1 MTQLALTRKWR
12 PRHLTALVGQAPTV
26 KILTRALNTVQLH
39 HAYLFTGTRGVGKTT
54 LARILAK
61 CLNCETGISAEPCEI
76 CPTCT
81 AMNAGNCVDLMEID
95 AASRT
100 KVEDTRELLEH
111 VAYAPVQARFKIY
124 LIDEVHMLSNHSFNA
139 LLKTLEE
146 PPAHVKFLFAT
157 TEPQKLPVT
166 VLSRCLQFHL
176 RPVPL
181 SDMIALL
188 AYIAE
193 QEGVAYEP
201 LALTEMARAAQGSL
215 RDAEGLLEQAML
227 YRTDEEP
234 IRVEDVRVMLG
245 LVPRQRVLVLLKA
258 LADKDVDRLLQAIA
272 ELHDL
277 APNYEAILAELLAVL
292 HQITVAQLAPKTV
305 DTTLPE
311 YGDLLTLM
319 KAFLAEEVQL
329 YYDIGLMGQKQL
341 PYAPEPRI
349 GFEMILLRMLAFRP
363 GHAAKVQVPQTV
375 KIAVPVQAQHRAPVN
390 MVPMAEKRIEKPIEK
405 PSSSP
410 VHMGEIIPIDVVT
423 VASIELEGKKAWLL
437 RWQQLIAQLGIQG
450 LLKQIAD
457 NCVVHHWTD
466 KHIDLWL
473 DESQRPLFQKRH
485 ELELQKRLTQQLQR
499 SLTLKITFHRL
510 DTLPDKSIA
519 QVSFE
524 QHQIANQQAVQQ
536 IQADTNIQTWV
547 NDFQASVESIESTL
561 DLKTEEVIQDESL

>member
-1 MTQLALTRKWR
+1 
-12 PRHLTALVGQAPTV
+12 VGQAPTV

-61 CLNCETGISAEPCEI
+61 CLNCEQGISAEPCEI
-76 CPTCT
+76 CPTCV

-146 PPAHVKFLFAT
+146 PPLHVKFLFAT
-157 TEPQKLPVT
+157 TEPQKLPIT

-181 SDMIALL
+181 SDMIAQL

-215 RDAEGLLEQAML
+215 RDAESLLEQAML

-234 IRVEDVRVMLG
+234 IQVEDVRMMLG

-258 LADKDVDRLLQAIA
+258 LADKDVDRLLQAVA

-277 APNYEAILAELLAVL
+277 APNYEAILADLLAVL
-292 HQITVAQLAPKTV
+292 HQITVAQLAPKTL
-305 DTTLPE
+305 DATLPE

-319 KAFLAEEVQL
+319 KAFLSEEVQL

-341 PYAPEPRI
+341 PYAPEPRM

-363 GHAAKVQVPQTV
+363 GQAAKVQVTQPIKVSTPAQQGYPDTTNR
-375 KIAVPVQAQHRAPVN
+375 VPVQER
-390 MVPMAEKRIEKPIEK
+390 RIEKPVEK
-405 PSSSP
+405 SVEKSVAPPLVHTGEVMP
-410 VHMGEIIPIDVVT
+410 V
-423 VASIELEGKKAWLL
+423 EGTKAWLV
-437 RWQQLIAQLGIQG
+437 RWQQLIGQLGIQG

-457 NCVVHHWTD
+457 NCIVHQWTE

-499 SLTLKITFHRL
+499 SLTLKITFHHL

-519 QVSFE
+519 KVSFE
-524 QHQIANQQAVQQ
+524 QQQVATQQAVQQ
-536 IQADTNIQTWV
+536 IQNDSNIQTWV
-547 NDFQASVESIESTL
+547 NDFQARVASIEPTPQ
-561 DLKTEEVIQDESL
+561 KITEETQQNEPL

>member
-26 KILTRALNTVQLH
+26 KILTRALNTLQLH

-61 CLNCETGISAEPCEI
+61 CLNCEQGISAEPCER
-76 CPTCT
+76 CQTCM

-111 VAYAPVQARFKIY
+111 VAYSPVQSRFKIY

-181 SDMIALL
+181 PDMIAQL

-193 QEGVAYEP
+193 QEGVSYEP

-215 RDAEGLLEQAML
+215 RDAESLLEQAML
-227 YRTDEEP
+227 YRSDEAP
-234 IRVEDVRVMLG
+234 ITVEDVRVMLG
-245 LVPRQRVLVLLKA
+245 LVPRQRVLALLKA
-258 LADKDVDRLLQAIA
+258 LSKRDVDELLHLVA

-277 APNYEAILAELLAVL
+277 APNYEAILAELLSVL
-292 HQITVAQLAPKTV
+292 HQLTVAQLAPRTV
-305 DTTLPE
+305 DATLPE

-319 KAFLAEEVQL
+319 KAFLSEELQL
-329 YYDIGLMGQKQL
+329 YYDIGVMGQKQL
-341 PYAPEPRI
+341 PYAPEPRL
-349 GFEMILLRMLAFRP
+349 GFEMILLRMFAFRP
-363 GHAAKVQVPQTV
+363 GQVAKLQLPRATQTSATKPQQQSASVASFKTP
-375 KIAVPVQAQHRAPVN
+375 PVVTQQPLSKSV
-390 MVPMAEKRIEKPIEK
+390 EQEIEKPIS
-405 PSSSP
+405 PSNET
-410 VHMGEIIPIDVVT
+410 VHTGEIMPPESTKVVPIE
-423 VASIELEGKKAWLL
+423 SEGKKAWLM
-437 RWQQLIAQLGIQG
+437 RWQQLIGQLGIQG

-457 NCVVHHWTD
+457 NCVVHHWTE

-485 ELELQKRLTQQLQR
+485 ELELQKRLTQALQR
-499 SLTLKITFHRL
+499 SLTLKITFHCL
-510 DTLPDKSIA
+510 DSLPDKSIA

-524 QHQIANQQAVQQ
+524 QQQVATQEAVQQ
-536 IQADTNIQTWV
+536 IQSDANIQTWV
-547 NDFQASVESIESTL
+547 NDFQARVESIAP
-561 DLKTEEVIQDESL
+561 K